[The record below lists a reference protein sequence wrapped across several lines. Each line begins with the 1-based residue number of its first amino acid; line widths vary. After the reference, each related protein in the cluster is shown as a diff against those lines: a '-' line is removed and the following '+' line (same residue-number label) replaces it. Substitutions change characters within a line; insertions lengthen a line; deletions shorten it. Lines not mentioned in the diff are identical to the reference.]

1 MEVSLEQ
8 MAALTGTRP
17 QPPPKGPQSEVMT
30 LAKPLALAEGSAVKK
45 SPHSGAIAQACGQ
58 TPRSTAT
65 CFKKSTDLS
74 QNIVSLPP
82 IASSPHPSKISGEV
96 PSLEINKTH
105 SLPVDKGATSSS
117 AGKKST
123 DAQKKKSRIP
133 KMARLVVWETTST
146 TKAPST
152 KMQKDL
158 KVVMNKPAKKLAAA
172 DERKDEVCSSSCNLC
187 S

>member
-30 LAKPLALAEGSAVKK
+30 LAKPLALVEGSAVKK

-82 IASSPHPSKISGEV
+82 IASSPHPSKISREV

-123 DAQKKKSRIP
+123 DAQRKK
-133 KMARLVVWETTST
+133 KMARLVVWDT

>member
-30 LAKPLALAEGSAVKK
+30 LAKPLALVEGSAVKK

-74 QNIVSLPP
+74 QNVISVPP
-82 IASSPHPSKISGEV
+82 ITCSPHPPKISGEV
-96 PSLEINKTH
+96 PSLEISKTH
-105 SLPVDKGATSSS
+105 SLPVDKGATPSST
-117 AGKKST
+117 GKKST
-123 DAQKKKSRIP
+123 DAQRKKK
-133 KMARLVVWETTST
+133 MACGVGY
-146 TKAPST
+146 
-152 KMQKDL
+152 
-158 KVVMNKPAKKLAAA
+158 
-172 DERKDEVCSSSCNLC
+172 DEGSKHEDAEGFEGCDEQTCQEACC
-187 S
+187 C

>member
-45 SPHSGAIAQACGQ
+45 PSHSGASAEACGQ

-65 CFKKSTDLS
+65 SFKKSTDLS
-74 QNIVSLPP
+74 QNVISLPP
-82 IASSPHPSKISGEV
+82 ITCSPHPSKISGEV

-105 SLPVDKGATSSS
+105 SLPVDKGATPSS

-123 DAQKKKSRIP
+123 DAQRKKSRIP

-146 TKAPST
+146 TKASST
-152 KMQKDL
+152 KMRKELKDL
-158 KVVMNKPAKKLAAA
+158 MNKPAEKLAAA
-172 DERKDEVCSSSCNLC
+172 DKRKDEVCMFEFL
-187 S
+187 

>member
-17 QPPPKGPQSEVMT
+17 ILPKGPQSEVMT
-30 LAKPLALAEGSAVKK
+30 LAKPLALVEGSAVKK

-74 QNIVSLPP
+74 QNIISVPP
-82 IASSPHPSKISGEV
+82 IPCSPHPPKISGEV
-96 PSLEINKTH
+96 PSLEISKTH
-105 SLPVDKGATSSS
+105 SLPVDKGATPSST
-117 AGKKST
+117 GKKST
-123 DAQKKKSRIP
+123 DAQRKK
-133 KMARLVVWETTST
+133 KMARLVVWDTTST
-146 TKAPST
+146 
-152 KMQKDL
+152 
-158 KVVMNKPAKKLAAA
+158 KVVMNKPAEKLAAA
-172 DERKDEVCSSSCNLC
+172 DKRKDEVCSSSCNLC

>member
-30 LAKPLALAEGSAVKK
+30 LAKPLTLVEGSAFKK
-45 SPHSGAIAQACGQ
+45 SPHSDAIAQACGQ

-74 QNIVSLPP
+74 QNVITC
-82 IASSPHPSKISGEV
+82 SPHPPKISGEV

-123 DAQKKKSRIP
+123 DAQRKK

-146 TKAPST
+146 TKTPST
-152 KMQKDL
+152 KMRKELKDL
-158 KVVMNKPAKKLAAA
+158 MNKPAEKLA
-172 DERKDEVCSSSCNLC
+172 DDKRKDEVCSSSCNLC